1 MFRVLLLEEE
11 KLANAKNISYDVD
24 GNSDTIDFG
33 NHILKDSGGELGE
46 IYIAVVYPKSKET
59 LFNRV
64 IKQTMTSLSEDFAA
78 ATNLRIVPFYTVI
91 GDTDGYSVLDVQKA
105 CEAWNHKPIVAAL
118 VFSSFRSGFAHVLT
132 SLHNNI
138 PVLWATGEV
147 QAGYF
152 ERVPLSRFEI
162 RLDPGSYEVLRSL
175 RSLALATHWHA
186 FTIMHTTISLA
197 SKVYKDIIDQRP
209 LLPTILQFQPDS
221 SSNYIFRIMVA
232 CSAAAPA
239 QFNELPRNSS

>member
-1 MFRVLLLEEE
+1 M
-11 KLANAKNISYDVD
+11 KLISPF
-24 GNSDTIDFG
+24 SACLFPS
-33 NHILKDSGGELGE
+33 NHILKDDSSGGELGE

-64 IKQTMTSLSEDFAA
+64 VKQTVTSLSEEFAA
-78 ATNLRIVPFYTVI
+78 ATNLRVVPFYSVI
-91 GDTDGYSVLDVQKA
+91 SDTDGYSVVDVQKT

-152 ERVPLSRFEI
+152 ERVSFFHPNLSWCLLFDVA
-162 RLDPGSYEVLRSL
+162 LLHAGSKHSFSNPIPSL
-175 RSLALATHWHA
+175 RPFSPGP
-186 FTIMHTTISLA
+186 
-197 SKVYKDIIDQRP
+197 YRG
-209 LLPTILQFQPDS
+209 
-221 SSNYIFRIMVA
+221 
-232 CSAAAPA
+232 
-239 QFNELPRNSS
+239 

>member
-1 MFRVLLLEEE
+1 MC
-11 KLANAKNISYDVD
+11 AS
-24 GNSDTIDFG
+24 

-152 ERVPLSRFEI
+152 ERVSFFTPRRCLLFDGFITRRKLVYSFSNRLLLCLTPPPLPLSLPNIHFLLHLSVYFRTLPKGNPVE
-162 RLDPGSYEVLRSL
+162 S
-175 RSLALATHWHA
+175 
-186 FTIMHTTISLA
+186 
-197 SKVYKDIIDQRP
+197 SKR
-209 LLPTILQFQPDS
+209 
-221 SSNYIFRIMVA
+221 
-232 CSAAAPA
+232 
-239 QFNELPRNSS
+239 